1 MNQQGS
7 GVRGRGSAYST
18 RIAIFLI
25 TLSGL
30 VLEVGLTR
38 IYSASIWYHFAF
50 VAISVALLGWGLGGF
65 TVHLLK
71 RIRPL
76 SMNLAAL
83 VTTLYAL
90 AIPLCLWLLVRYPFD
105 MDRLPLY
112 FLAPLLPFFLA
123 GMALSIIFDLHRAVA
138 GSLYFYDL
146 VGAALGA
153 VLVTALL
160 HVFGGEAA
168 LLVGAVA
175 PALAAILLSLSP
187 ASRAQ
192 ENINDGDPGVAR
204 SALTPGYSLSRLQR
218 EEEAI
223 STTGAKP
230 SPNPLPEGVGRSQ
243 GPPATAGGSD
253 TPLLTRGLLPREP
266 ARRLA
271 PRLTRVAAIV
281 AVLLT
286 AAAAFSAIKFGTFR
300 VKPGTTKA
308 MRNQMDAAPGSRIVQ
323 TGWNAYSRIDCVEGL
338 PNSFARL
345 YIDSDAWTGV
355 RQWDGRIDSVK
366 DMRDS
371 YRALPFRLTPNAET
385 LIIGP
390 GGGPDVVAAL
400 ASGSKKVTAVEMN
413 PLMLKFVRSYGARAG
428 NLYDRPDVET
438 IQSEG
443 RNFISRSN
451 RKFDIIL
458 LGFVDSWASVASG
471 GLSLSENYLYTTEAM
486 RAYYDHLSDNGIL
499 VILRWE
505 MDIPRLVSNS
515 VATLGSTEASKR
527 VVVLMEKQ
535 AAANDYSQMLFMLR
549 KRPFTEAE
557 TKDISQNWTQANP
570 IIMPGGT
577 APPLIKDV
585 LAGTKT
591 LAQYEAESPRFVG
604 PVWDDS
610 PFYFAIDRPYRMPGA
625 IAERI
630 MKWLLGPSMGM
641 LVLFALFGKPTRKR
655 PGQINADG
663 TSAQPANADRMSA
676 VPYVG
681 SLIYFAALGF
691 GFIAVELALLQNLTL
706 LVGHPIYTLSVLLFT
721 LLAFGGI
728 GSALSMRV
736 PIWLAC
742 AAVAVIGAIEAL
754 ALPKLVTLLL
764 PLSLWG
770 RIAIAIVMIAPLG
783 LAMGMPFPRG
793 LRQTGQGSL
802 PAPPFYWGLN
812 GIMSV
817 IGSVTTVF
825 VALMAGFQAAML
837 MGSACYVL
845 AALASVKAFGEQGAE
860 S

>member
-1 MNQQGS
+1 M
-7 GVRGRGSAYST
+7 RT
-18 RIAIFLI
+18 RISVFLI

-30 VLEVGLTR
+30 ILEVGLTR

-71 RIRPL
+71 RTKPL
-76 SMNLAAL
+76 SMNMAAL

-168 LLVGAVA
+168 LLVGAIA
-175 PALAAILLSLSP
+175 PAVAAILLSLSP

-192 ENINDGDPGVAR
+192 TNKKEEGSGKP
-204 SALTPGYSLSRLQR
+204 SPQPLSQGERG
-218 EEEAI
+218 EP
-223 STTGAKP
+223 TP
-230 SPNPLPEGVGRSQ
+230 SPNPLPKGEGE
-243 GPPATAGGSD
+243 A
-253 TPLLTRGLLPREP
+253 TPLLTRGLLPRM
-266 ARRLA
+266 
-271 PRLTRVAAIV
+271 TQVAAIA

-355 RQWDGRIDSVK
+355 RGWDGRLESVS
-366 DMRDS
+366 DMKGS

-390 GGGPDVVAAL
+390 GGGPDIVAAL

-443 RNFISRSN
+443 RNFISRTD

-515 VATLGSTEASKR
+515 VATLGPTEASKR

-535 AAANDYSQMLFMLR
+535 AAPNDYSQMLFMLR

-570 IIMPGGT
+570 IIMPGRT

-591 LAQYEAESPRFVG
+591 LAQYEAESTRFVG

-630 MKWLLGPSMGM
+630 MKWLLGPSIGM
-641 LVLFALFGKPTRKR
+641 LVLFALFGKPKRKR

-663 TSAQPANADRMSA
+663 TSAHPANADKMSA

-728 GSALSMRV
+728 GSALSVRV
-736 PIWLAC
+736 PMWMAC
-742 AAVAVIGAIEAL
+742 AAVALIGAIEAL

-764 PLSLWG
+764 PLPLWG
-770 RIAIAIVMIAPLG
+770 RIAIAILMIAPLG

-845 AALASVKAFGEQGAE
+845 AALASTKAFGEQRAE

>member
-1 MNQQGS
+1 M
-7 GVRGRGSAYST
+7 RT
-18 RIAIFLI
+18 RLSVFLI

-30 VLEVGLTR
+30 ILEVGLTR

-71 RIRPL
+71 RAKPL
-76 SMNLAAL
+76 SMSMAAML
-83 VTTLYAL
+83 TTLYAL

-112 FLAPLLPFFLA
+112 FLAPLLPFYLA
-123 GMALSIIFDLHRAVA
+123 GMAISIVFDLHRRES

-146 VGAALGA
+146 IGAALGA

-160 HVFGGEAA
+160 HLLGGETA
-168 LLVGAVA
+168 LLVGAIA
-175 PALAAILLSLSP
+175 PAIAALLLSLS
-187 ASRAQ
+187 
-192 ENINDGDPGVAR
+192 
-204 SALTPGYSLSRLQR
+204 
-218 EEEAI
+218 
-223 STTGAKP
+223 P
-230 SPNPLPEGVGRSQ
+230 SPNPLPEREGKRQ
-243 GPPATAGGSD
+243 GPPATTGGSD
-253 TPLLTRGLLPREP
+253 TVGLM
-266 ARRLA
+266 
-271 PRLTRVAAIV
+271 PRLPAIV
-281 AVLLT
+281 AIVGIMVTVT
-286 AAAAFSAIKFGTFR
+286 AAFAALKFGTFR

-338 PNSFARL
+338 PGSFARL
-345 YIDSDAWTGV
+345 YIDSDAWTGI
-355 RQWDGRIDSVK
+355 RGWDGNLENTK

-371 YRALPFRLTPNAET
+371 YRALPFRLTPNAQT

-400 ASGSKKVTAVEMN
+400 ASGSRKVTAVEMN

-438 IQSEG
+438 VLSEG
-443 RNFISRSN
+443 RNFISRTD

-471 GLSLSENYLYTTEAM
+471 GLSLSENYLYTTEAV

-515 VATLGSTEASKR
+515 VATLGADEASKR
-527 VVVLMEKQ
+527 IVVLLEKQ
-535 AAANDYSQMLFMLR
+535 AAPNDYSQMLFMLR
-549 KRPFTEAE
+549 KRPFTDTE
-557 TKDISQNWTQANP
+557 TKEISENWTQAKP
-570 IIMPGGT
+570 IVMPGGT
-577 APPLIKDV
+577 APPGIADV
-585 LAGTKT
+585 FAGRKT
-591 LAQYEAESPRFVG
+591 LQQYEAESPIFVG

-610 PFYFAIDRPYRMPGA
+610 PFYFAVERPYGMPGT
-625 IAERI
+625 IAERL
-630 MKWLLGPSMGM
+630 MKWLLGPSVALLGAFAILGRPRRTRMG
-641 LVLFALFGKPTRKR
+641 
-655 PGQINADG
+655 
-663 TSAQPANADRMSA
+663 
-676 VPYVG
+676 PYTG
-681 SLIYFAALGF
+681 SVVYFAALGF

-728 GSALSMRV
+728 GSALSPRV
-736 PIWLAC
+736 PMWMAC
-742 AAVAVIGAIEAL
+742 VAVALIGGVEAL
-754 ALPKLVTLLL
+754 ALPKLVPALLWL
-764 PLSLWG
+764 PLWG
-770 RIAIAIVMIAPLG
+770 RIVVAILLIAPLG
-783 LAMGMPFPRG
+783 LAMGVPFPRG

-802 PAPPFYWGLN
+802 AAPPFYWGLN

-837 MGSACYVL
+837 MGSACYIL
-845 AALASVKAFGEQGAE
+845 AAVVSRTAFGEKARSTVE
-860 S
+860 A

>member
-1 MNQQGS
+1 MFLVFDFYSHPFSGLTFPLASSLLLRHMHKQESGVGSQGS
-7 GVRGRGSAYST
+7 GLAT
-18 RIAIFLI
+18 RIAVFLI

-30 VLEVGLTR
+30 ILEVGLTR

-65 TVHLLK
+65 SIHLIKQWLLK
-71 RIRPL
+71 RETGAGSREPGKKRTL
-76 SMNLAAL
+76 SINAAAL
-83 VTTLYAL
+83 VTLLYA
-90 AIPLCLWLLVRYPFD
+90 ATIPLCLWLLVRYPFE

-123 GMALSIIFDLHRAVA
+123 GMALSIVFDIHRAIA
-138 GSLYFYDL
+138 GTLYFYDL
-146 VGAALGA
+146 IGAALGA
-153 VLVTALL
+153 VLVTLLL
-160 HVFGGEAA
+160 HLLGGEAA
-168 LLVGAVA
+168 LLVASIA
-175 PALAAILLSLSP
+175 PALAAMLLG
-187 ASRAQ
+187 AGSR
-192 ENINDGDPGVAR
+192 EPGVGGNSSRVVQVAA
-204 SALTPGYSLSRLQR
+204 AL
-218 EEEAI
+218 
-223 STTGAKP
+223 
-230 SPNPLPEGVGRSQ
+230 GVV
-243 GPPATAGGSD
+243 
-253 TPLLTRGLLPREP
+253 L
-266 ARRLA
+266 
-271 PRLTRVAAIV
+271 AIV
-281 AVLLT
+281 AVVAT
-286 AAAAFSAIKFGTFR
+286 VKYGAFH

-308 MRNQMDAAPGSRIVQ
+308 MRNQMDASPGSHIVQ

-345 YIDSDAWTGV
+345 YIDSDAWTGI
-355 RQWDGRIDSVK
+355 RGWDGNLDSVQ
-366 DMRDS
+366 DMKWS

-428 NLYDRPDVET
+428 NLYDRPDIET
-438 IQSEG
+438 VLSEG
-443 RNFISRSN
+443 RNFISRSD

-499 VILRWE
+499 VVLRWE
-505 MDIPRLVSNS
+505 MDIPRLTSNA
-515 VATLGSTEASKR
+515 VATLGANEAKQR

-535 AAANDYSQMLFMLR
+535 ANPNDYPQMLFMLR
-549 KRPFTEAE
+549 KQPFTADQMAE
-557 TKDISQNWTQANP
+557 MRGKWTQANP
-570 IIMPGGT
+570 IIMPDGT
-577 APPLIKDV
+577 APPGLKEV

-591 LAQYEAESPRFVG
+591 MAQYDAESSRFVG
-604 PVWDDS
+604 AVWDDS
-610 PFYFAIDRPYRMPGA
+610 PFYFAIEKPWRMPGA
-625 IAERI
+625 IAER
-630 MKWLLGPSMGM
+630 MVKWLLGPSVGM
-641 LVLFALFGKPTRKR
+641 LALFAVFGKRR
-655 PGQINADG
+655 VMDG
-663 TSAQPANADRMSA
+663 AKKASS

-681 SLIYFAALGF
+681 SLVYFAALGF
-691 GFIAVELALLQNLTL
+691 GFIAVELALLQHLTL

-728 GSALSMRV
+728 GASLSSRWSM
-736 PIWLAC
+736 WKAC
-742 AAVAVIGAIEAL
+742 AAVAIIGTIEAL
-754 ALPKLVTLLL
+754 ALPKLVPALLWL
-764 PLSLWG
+764 PLWG
-770 RIAIAIVMIAPLG
+770 RIIVAITLIAPLG

-793 LRQTGQGSL
+793 LKQTGEGSL

-825 VALMAGFQAAML
+825 VALMFGFQAAML

-845 AALASVKAFGEQGAE
+845 AALASTKAFPEAAK